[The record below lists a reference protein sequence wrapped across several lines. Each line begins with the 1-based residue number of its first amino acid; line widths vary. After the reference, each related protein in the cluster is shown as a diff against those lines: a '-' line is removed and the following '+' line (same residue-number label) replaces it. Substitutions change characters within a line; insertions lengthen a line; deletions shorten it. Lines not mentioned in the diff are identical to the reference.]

1 MSIYKK
7 LPVPAFRLR
16 LCPNNGPGFRPLLV
30 TAHPLR
36 SLALSAL
43 CSFLFPIWFLL
54 QRFFTRFLALLA
66 PFCLDRTAQ
75 CLQSFR
81 QFSKS
86 FCQHTHMPP
95 IKFRP
100 TVWTIHVIIRYS
112 KPDSFSPQRFP
123 EWLKGNHILILSIA
137 RIIASKASSQ
147 PLA

>member
-1 MSIYKK
+1 MHSIEFFCCSKCDWFYFHLLK
-7 LPVPAFRLR
+7 VPCTLSRPGNGSFLCVFTLLNPQFIKNCQYRHSGFG

-54 QRFFTRFLALLA
+54 QRFFTRFLTLLA

-81 QFSKS
+81 
-86 FCQHTHMPP
+86 
-95 IKFRP
+95 P
-100 TVWTIHVIIRYS
+100 TVGT
-112 KPDSFSPQRFP
+112 
-123 EWLKGNHILILSIA
+123 ILILNIY
-137 RIIASKASSQ
+137 
-147 PLA
+147 